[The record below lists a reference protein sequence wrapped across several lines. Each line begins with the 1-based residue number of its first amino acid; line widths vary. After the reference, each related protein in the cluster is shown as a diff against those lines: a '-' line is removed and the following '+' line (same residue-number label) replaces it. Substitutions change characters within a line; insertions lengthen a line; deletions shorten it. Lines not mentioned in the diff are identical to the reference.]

1 MYPMD
6 FSHNKKRT
14 LLKKAVRSLTKI
26 LFRIISPVIFSVSIT
41 ETLEEDRK
49 KNQHEVD
56 FE

>member
-1 MYPMD
+1 M
-6 FSHNKKRT
+6 
-14 LLKKAVRSLTKI
+14 KKAVRSLTKI

-56 FE
+56 FDVTLECSTGN